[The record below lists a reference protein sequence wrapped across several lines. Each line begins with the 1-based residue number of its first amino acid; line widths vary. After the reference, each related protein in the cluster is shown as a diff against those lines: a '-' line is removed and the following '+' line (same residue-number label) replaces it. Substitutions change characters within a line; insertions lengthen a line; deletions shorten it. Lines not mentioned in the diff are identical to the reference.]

1 MMIKLALCLF
11 LAVALSAGAVA
22 QSAPDQKVT
31 RNFNRDVMA
40 KMGIDQHEGAYV
52 PKDVP
57 FTDEHGRQIKFGD
70 LLGSRPIVIMPMFFE
85 CQGVCAVE
93 TDSLLQTLC
102 QISDKSIGRDFDVVL
117 LSINP
122 AETPAQSFPR
132 WKVAVKTYDTY
143 GNRPEAGDGFHF
155 LTGSYA
161 NIRRVTD
168 ALGFRY
174 AYDAKEGTINH
185 PAGLMTLSPNGQ
197 ITGYLINKEFP
208 RTFLNK
214 MIDDARVDRLSAKNE
229 PMLFGCIMIDKETGK
244 RSLVI
249 ENVIRLCAAIFAVGV
264 ATWIVSMSLSTKG
277 RNKGGLA

>member
-1 MMIKLALCLF
+1 MILRTFAAFACALVLA
-11 LAVALSAGAVA
+11 SWAGAQA
-22 QSAPDQKVT
+22 APVQAVT

-40 KMGIDQHEGAYV
+40 KMGVDQHEGAYV
-52 PKDVP
+52 PKDVA
-57 FTDEHGRQIKFGD
+57 FTDEHGREIKFGD

-102 QISDKSIGRDFDVVL
+102 QISDKSVGRDFDVVL

-122 AETPAQSFPR
+122 AETPAESFPR

-143 GNRPEAGDGFHF
+143 GNRPEAADGFHF

-174 AYDAKEGTINH
+174 VYDAKENTINH
-185 PAGLMTLSPNGQ
+185 PAGLMTLAANGQ

-208 RTFLNK
+208 RTFLTK
-214 MIDDARVDRLSAKNE
+214 MIDDARADRLSAKNE

-249 ENVIRLCAAIFAVGV
+249 ENVIRLCAGIFAVGV